1 VHDTYYNEVP
11 GKIMIVDGEEEIAQA
26 LGHVVRREGMT
37 PLLAKRRRE
46 ALELVRAGAP
56 DYLAKPFEPS

>member
-1 VHDTYYNEVP
+1 
-11 GKIMIVDGEEEIAQA
+11 
-26 LGHVVRREGMT
+26 MT